1 MDLNFAFHTPYSHL
15 LGDYYG
21 DDDGQDDDDDDEDV
35 DHDHY
40 HNHDQYDDV
49 NIHITVSAFYPG
61 LSLSS
66 HGIFSSPD
74 VGQRSDHINMII
86 IKKLQE

>member
-1 MDLNFAFHTPYSHL
+1 MDLNFAFRTPYSHL

-21 DDDGQDDDDDDEDV
+21 DDDGHDDDDDDDDDDDEDV

-49 NIHITVSAFYPG
+49 NMHITVSAFY
-61 LSLSS
+61 
-66 HGIFSSPD
+66 HA
-74 VGQRSDHINMII
+74 R
-86 IKKLQE
+86 